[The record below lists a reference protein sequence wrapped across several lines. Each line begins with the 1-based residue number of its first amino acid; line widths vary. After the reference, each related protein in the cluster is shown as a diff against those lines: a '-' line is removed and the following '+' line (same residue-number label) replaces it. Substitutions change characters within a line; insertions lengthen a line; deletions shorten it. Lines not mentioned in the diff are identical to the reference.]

1 VRRHTYGVFVLY
13 RLVVAAVVLLA
24 IVSGLRDST
33 F

>member
-13 RLVVAAVVLLA
+13 RLVLAAIVVLA
-24 IVSGLRDST
+24 IVAGARSAT